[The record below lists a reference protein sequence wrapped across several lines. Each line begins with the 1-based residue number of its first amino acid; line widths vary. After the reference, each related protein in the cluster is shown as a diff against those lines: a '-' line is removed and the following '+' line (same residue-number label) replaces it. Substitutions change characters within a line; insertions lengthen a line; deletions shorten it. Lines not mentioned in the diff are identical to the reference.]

1 MTHSLSLP
9 FTGCVFLGAS
19 LLGVAVNAA
28 EVKVFSSPA
37 ASGALTEV
45 VPQFERAT
53 GHKVLLDFANIAATR
68 KRIAAGETFDIA
80 IVSPKA
86 IEELLQQGTIAAGT
100 QYNIGRTGLGV
111 VTRKGAAKPDIGS
124 VDAFKRSLLGAKSV
138 GYSATGESGIGF
150 MSVLDRLGI
159 ASEMKPTIKPAA
171 NLTNTVDAGEVD
183 FGITGVGAARQ
194 REAGLRRP
202 APCRHTGLR
211 QPRRGR
217 LRERQGAAG
226 RPGAAQVPAR
236 SSCRADHEVQ
246 RARAVLRAAFPPSR
260 LSMLWPQ
267 LLDRRLRLATSPD
280 GANNIDKKAMLLSC
294 ETNTLFLI

>member
-1 MTHSLSLP
+1 MTHSFSLAAP
-9 FTGCVFLGAS
+9 LADIFLGAN
-19 LLGVAVNAA
+19 LLAVAVNAA

-183 FGITGVGAARQ
+183 FGITGVGAAL
-194 REAGLRRP
+194 ANAKLDYVGPLP
-202 APCRHTGLR
+202 AAIQAYVNL
-211 QPRRGR
+211 
-217 LRERQGAAG
+217 AAG
-226 RPGAAQVPAR
+226 VCANAREPQAARVLLKYLRDPAV
-236 SSCRADHEVQ
+236 VQ
-246 RARAVLRAAFPPSR
+246 IMKSKGLEPY
-260 LSMLWPQ
+260 
-267 LLDRRLRLATSPD
+267 
-280 GANNIDKKAMLLSC
+280 
-294 ETNTLFLI
+294 